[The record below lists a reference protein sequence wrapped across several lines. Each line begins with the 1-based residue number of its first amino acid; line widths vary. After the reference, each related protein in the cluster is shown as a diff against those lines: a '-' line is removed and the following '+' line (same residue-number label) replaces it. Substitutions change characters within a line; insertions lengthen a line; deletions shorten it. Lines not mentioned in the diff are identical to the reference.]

1 MVFNA
6 VTNALL
12 KSAQNV
18 ARKSPSE
25 IFRSSSNEDD
35 EEYYEEEE
43 SSKGD
48 EGTQGKYI
56 CVYASWLKSYL

>member
-6 VTNALL
+6 VTTALL

-25 IFRSSSNEDD
+25 IFRSSSSEDD
-35 EEYYEEEE
+35 EEYYEDG
-43 SSKGD
+43 SS
-48 EGTQGKYI
+48 EGAQGKYI
-56 CVYASWLKSYL
+56 CMLMA

>member
-25 IFRSSSNEDD
+25 IFRSSSSEDD
-35 EEYYEEEE
+35 EEYYEEDGSKGEE
-43 SSKGD
+43 S
-48 EGTQGKYI
+48 TQGKYM
-56 CVYASWLKSYL
+56 CMLMA

>member
-25 IFRSSSNEDD
+25 IFRSSSSEDD
-35 EEYYEEEE
+35 EEYYEEDGSKEE
-43 SSKGD
+43 S
-48 EGTQGKYI
+48 TQGKYM
-56 CVYASWLKSYL
+56 CMLMA